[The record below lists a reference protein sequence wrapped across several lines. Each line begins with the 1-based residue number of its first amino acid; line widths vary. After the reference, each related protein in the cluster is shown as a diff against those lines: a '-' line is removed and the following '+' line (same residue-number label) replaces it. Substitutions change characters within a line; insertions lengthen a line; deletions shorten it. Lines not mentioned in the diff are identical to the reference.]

1 MCSSDK
7 IETLLN
13 NVCRSINSINL
24 KRKLHFMEWSIFL
37 WEIYIDAAGCY
48 SGCYGLICWKVNL
61 ILILLRFVK
70 VT

>member
-1 MCSSDK
+1 
-7 IETLLN
+7 
-13 NVCRSINSINL
+13 
-24 KRKLHFMEWSIFL
+24 MEWSIFL